1 MGTLR
6 ADGGV
11 ERGIRAADGGAGRS
25 TMKLGVSAMRW
36 SVNFGLWGNGM
47 APNVDVVRHAE
58 ALGYD
63 SVWTAEAYGTDAVVP
78 VTWLAACTTR
88 IRVGTAVLQ
97 MAGRTPATTAMT
109 AATLDAYSDG
119 RFILGL
125 GASGPQV
132 VEGWHNAPFD
142 HPVERTRE
150 YVEVVRRLLDRHVPV
165 RYSGNFYRLPYEG
178 ADATGEGKALRLAVR
193 RRRKPVPLFLAAMG
207 PRNVRLAFELF
218 DGWLPFM
225 FSPRT
230 PDALGITDL
239 LANARDGFEVA
250 PLVPIVVDDDIERCR
265 RLIRPVVA
273 FWIGAM
279 GSRTTN
285 FYAEM
290 FARVGFEGAVR
301 GIQESYG
308 AGRTAD
314 AAAKVPDELL
324 DEVAL
329 LGPRGRVAEQFERWK
344 TAPVTTMILGGA
356 TKEAITLM
364 AELAL

>member
-1 MGTLR
+1 M
-6 ADGGV
+6 DPSV
-11 ERGIRAADGGAGRS
+11 S
-25 TMKLGVSAMRW
+25 PVKLGLSAMRW
-36 SVNFGLWGNGM
+36 SVNFGLWGPSMDANI
-47 APNVDVVRHAE
+47 DIVRYAE
-58 ALGYD
+58 SLGYD
-63 SVWTAEAYGTDAVVP
+63 SVWTAEAYGSDAVVP
-78 VTWLAACTTR
+78 LTFLAAATTR
-88 IRVGTAVLQ
+88 IRLGTAVLQ

-109 AATLDAYSDG
+109 AATLDAYSNG

-142 HPVERTRE
+142 HPVDRTRE

-165 RYSGNFYRLPYEG
+165 RYSGRFYRLPYEG
-178 ADATGEGKALRLAVR
+178 AGATGEGKALRLAVR

-207 PRNVRLAFELF
+207 PRNVRLAFEMF

-230 PDALGITDL
+230 PEVLGITDL
-239 LANARDGFEVA
+239 LANARDNFEVA
-250 PLVPIVVDDDIERCR
+250 PLVPIVVDDDLERCR
-265 RLIRPVVA
+265 RLVRPVVA

-290 FARVGFEGAVR
+290 FSRIGHGEAVR
-301 GIQESYG
+301 GIQESY
-308 AGRTAD
+308 AVGRTAD

-329 LGPRGRVAEQFERWK
+329 LGPRGRVAERFEQWK
-344 TAPVTTMILGGA
+344 TAPITTMILGGA
-356 TKEAITLM
+356 NKEAIELM